1 MANKNKRLANNVGGN
16 FFVDSTCINCDTCRQ
31 LATATFAEN
40 DDFSSVYRQPVGEAE
55 VHAAYQALIAC
66 PVGSIGTLQGDK
78 AQVQKAISSFPL
90 QLAREGARLLERRSW
105 DPLQTKATGTPT
117 SPLRSAPGPE
127 GEGPVS
133 AGPGGEGAIRG
144 CDRHIYYNGFNSE
157 KSFGANSYFLQHP
170 DGNWLIDSPR
180 YVRHLVTAFERMGG
194 IKYIFLT
201 HEDDVADAGRYA
213 AQFGATRIIHSA
225 DADAEPGAEWIIEGL
240 DPVEVGQEFR
250 IIPVP
255 GHTQGSIALLY
266 ADRYLFTGDH
276 MGWDRDVNGLRLATV
291 YVWNEEILR
300 RSTARLLDYRFEW
313 VLPGH
318 ADRICLPAVRMKEEL
333 QRLLDRRLSG

>member
-1 MANKNKRLANNVGGN
+1 MANKSKRLANNVGGN

-40 DDFSSVYRQPVGEAE
+40 DDFSSVYRQPIGDAE
-55 VHAAYQALIAC
+55 VHAAYQALVAC

-78 AQVQKAISSFPL
+78 AQVQKAVSTFPL
-90 QLAREGARLLERRSW
+90 QL
-105 DPLQTKATGTPT
+105 DT
-117 SPLRSAPGPE
+117 
-127 GEGPVS
+127 
-133 AGPGGEGAIRG
+133 
-144 CDRHIYYNGFNSE
+144 HIYYNGFNSE

-318 ADRICLPAVRMKEEL
+318 ADRIGLPAARMKEEL

>member
-1 MANKNKRLANNVGGN
+1 MANKSKRLANNVGDN

-31 LATATFAEN
+31 LAPATFAEN
-40 DDFSSVYRQPVGEAE
+40 DDFSSVYRQPVGDAE
-55 VHAAYQALIAC
+55 VHAAYQALVAC

-78 AQVQKAISSFPL
+78 AQMQQAVSSFPL
-90 QLAREGARLLERRSW
+90 EL
-105 DPLQTKATGTPT
+105 DT
-117 SPLRSAPGPE
+117 
-127 GEGPVS
+127 
-133 AGPGGEGAIRG
+133 
-144 CDRHIYYNGFNSE
+144 HIYYNGFNSE
-157 KSFGANSYFLQHP
+157 KSFGANSYFLRHP
-170 DGNWLIDSPR
+170 GGNWLIDSPR

-225 DADAEPGAEWIIEGL
+225 DADAEPGAEWIIEGM
-240 DPVEVGQEFR
+240 DPVEVGPEFR

-300 RSTARLLDYRFEW
+300 RSTARLLDHRFEW

-318 ADRICLPAVRMKEEL
+318 ADRIHLPAARMKHEL
-333 QRLLDRRLSG
+333 QRLLDRRRSS